1 MPPVD
6 ISYPL
11 NQVTTLPLPT
21 VSHITHCRY
30 FIYYYLW
37 PHHHNVIWIYRCRCT
52 DTKILFLHHYIITKA
67 SKEHSSVVQSKR
79 HHYFT
84 EFYTKIKC
92 AQILKNTLHDH
103 NYIIFK
109 FTTVIKYISLCD
121 LLLLHKSLV
130 FTHFMNILS
139 KFFAFLFLDPKLL
152 CQAAQN
158 PF

>member
-1 MPPVD
+1 MLFEYIVAVVL
-6 ISYPL
+6 IQRYYFC
-11 NQVTTLPLPT
+11 TTILLQKLLKNILLP
-21 VSHITHCRY
+21 Y
-30 FIYYYLW
+30 KA
-37 PHHHNVIWIYRCRCT
+37 NVII
-52 DTKILFLHHYIITKA
+52 
-67 SKEHSSVVQSKR
+67 
-79 HHYFT
+79 YFT

-130 FTHFMNILS
+130 FNHFMNILS

-152 CQAAQN
+152 CQAAHN
-158 PF
+158 PFY